1 MKNRA
6 SSASSIGLLIALVAT
21 VAAAPSYGQVYK
33 WVDSNGRVNYSGQ
46 PPEDSTKTVK
56 LVESNV
62 SVYTPDDSLKRA
74 VEENRQRKNYSAAP
88 DNVYAVAAKP
98 TCADMGMLPSP
109 QGGCQPADYASNEY
123 YPAYPYA
130 PAVVYGRFRPRPV
143 PLRQAQIPPGTI
155 AGNVVGLSGYT
166 AGNSTIPPAVP
177 PARPMSL
184 AGRGFPQR

>member
-1 MKNRA
+1 MNNRA
-6 SSASSIGLLIALVAT
+6 SSFGLLIALAAT

-33 WVDSNGRVNYSGQ
+33 WVDSSGRVNYSSQ
-46 PPEDSTKTVK
+46 PPADADSTKSLKV
-56 LVESNV
+56 VESNL
-62 SVYTPDDSLKRA
+62 SVYTPDESLKRA
-74 VEENRQRKNYSAAP
+74 VEENRQRKNVPVAR

-130 PAVVYGRFRPRPV
+130 PAVVHGRFRPRPV
-143 PLRQAQIPPGTI
+143 LLRQAQIPPGTI

-184 AGRGFPQR
+184 AGRGFPPR